1 MQRIANDREDMKN
14 KLQQLNE
21 LVELLLV
28 QKGFANAKQIMEKL
42 HQTNNNNPIDQQ
54 HQQQQKLETDQH
66 DNDVSISGEGL
77 NNSETKT
84 EAETASHHQCEHQQS
99 HDHSSEVQQI
109 NLDGLSND
117 GNTRETANKIINLLS
132 EIKDRNLRD
141 DFSIDHSLHHCACCS
156 GKLEVV

>member
-54 HQQQQKLETDQH
+54 HQKLETDQH